1 MTDAKDDAP
10 KSEEAGLDEVSHLDE
25 STSKV
30 SLSPEPK
37 GFSEDPLMFE
47 GEEEGNFL
55 DDLEGE
61 LASVRGERDDM
72 RDRMLRALAEAENAR
87 KRADRDRRDAEL
99 YGGTRLAR
107 DLLSVYDNMNRALDT
122 IDDSFREQAS
132 ALIEGLELTK
142 RELLAAF
149 TKHKIEKQEPEFG
162 EKFDPQLHQAMFE
175 APVPNAPAGTIIQV
189 MNPGFTIGDR
199 LLRPAQVGVSSTPAS
214 QISPKAEAE
223 PSGDT
228 DPKPEAG

>member
-1 MTDAKDDAP
+1 MTDAKEAP
-10 KSEEAGLDEVSHLDE
+10 NSDGENNDELGDK
-25 STSKV
+25 KV
-30 SLSPEPK
+30 SLSPEPD
-37 GFSEDPLMFE
+37 GFSEDPLMFGEDE
-47 GEEEGNFL
+47 GGFF

-61 LASVRGERDDM
+61 LTSVRAERDDM

-142 RELLAAF
+142 RELISTF

-189 MNPGFTIGDR
+189 MNPGFTIGER

-214 QISPKAEAE
+214 QVAPAADAAETE
-223 PSGDT
+223 SGT
-228 DPKPEAG
+228 EEG